1 MFLKSVKVFILF
13 FSLIASSLY
22 SQTYPTTGI
31 YSHIPN
37 YSRNPGFTT
46 TDYAAYIYVRKRP
59 QFGEDR
65 LPFRLLFPKNY
76 NPNQATEYPLFVMYH
91 GRGEAG
97 TDNNYQLIWGGK
109 MHLDARNGV
118 RSVSVSPPK
127 TEQVDAFVL
136 FPQEPFGSWAT
147 NPLYDTPGGQAT
159 TALAMSWELI
169 DSLIFKHKIDKNRI
183 YAWGLSAGGTGT
195 WASVYNRPDLFAA
208 AQPMS
213 APGDTSRA
221 KYISNIPL
229 WIHQGGVDTN
239 PIPYY
244 SYIMLAALKAAGAVD
259 NQLKYTEY
267 ANIGHNVWTRA
278 YADPDFF
285 PFFLRSSKRKIR
297 VLGVNPFCQG
307 ESLKLGFSDNME
319 VYQWYKD
326 NLPIQ
331 DSTRFQLTNI
341 TSSGKYFVAYKW
353 KSNSPWVN
361 SDTITVTQSLGAA
374 KPTVIPSGS
383 LLLPS
388 PDANNVRLRGPKG
401 FDLYEWS
408 NGTTRDSL
416 VVSSSGNYTLRVRNL
431 NGCWSLPSDVF
442 AVRTGGNVA
451 GSPAA
456 PSTLDAK
463 PRSATSIL
471 LTWED
476 LANSE
481 TGYEIYRSSAAAGPY
496 RFSRLV
502 GANLERAIDTFLAP
516 NTRYFY
522 KIRAVNS
529 FGGNLSSELTY
540 ASTYGDFQAP
550 SSPSTVRLHS
560 VDVVGG
566 LRLTWRRSTDNI
578 RIKEYQV
585 VSNGT
590 VLATVSDTTAYMK
603 LPAGVNYMFQV
614 IAVDF
619 SNNQSV
625 PTTPMPF
632 RYNGAGLLI
641 TYFEDSYNNLPN
653 FNTLIPDAYGIV
665 TRFDMYTS
673 GNKFRDFTNY
683 LTGLT
688 SANDT
693 VNGSNIAILNER
705 FGINMKGYV
714 RIANAGT
721 YRFFLNSD
729 DGSRLWIN
737 NVLQIDF
744 DGLHGTA
751 PTDLFKDVAFATP
764 GWYPIEVSFFN
775 KTGARGALRV
785 AWEKTTGSGTFSKRT
800 LTNWNLGF
808 PSTSNTFLSY
818 LPTGFTPI
826 AGVAAVTNP
835 VNLSVGQN
843 IFRAPHPTNSS
854 IGFNPN
860 ASVSGTAAEG
870 QNTPMLF
877 QVTRP
882 VTINE
887 VSINQPALGTT
898 VRCIYS
904 VEILSNNTTA
914 SGPFTCTGCT
924 PASAK
929 YGPGVQLYI
938 SDTIGFRKTSQR
950 NQRVIPLR
958 KGNVLGFTLNPGLY
972 WIRVNSTNTGVAP
985 FNFSTPVTRTGLP
998 NPLWNIP
1005 EPTAEGLNAILA
1017 VQVSG
1022 FNDVNPGHMFNIK
1035 VAYDKPKIVVSWQ
1048 QTNTNSLTGYEI
1060 YRIQRSDNSTNN
1072 RVWVKIAEINNP
1084 NARSF
1089 VDSVGIGTNGFLEP
1103 DYWYS
1108 YGIRAIGI
1116 NSFATQQNTNPMW
1129 LSTDAYSLPS
1139 VTTPTNLVATPISN
1153 TSVRLNWTDNNSA
1166 ESAVEVERSSY
1177 ASGPFFLVGRA
1188 GRNSTSFTD
1197 TTGILDNTYFYRIRA
1212 LNYKGFSAY
1221 SPIVSATTLNI
1232 PNIPINLVANALGYS
1247 SINLSWTITD
1257 DVAFGFSI
1265 YRSTLPN
1272 SGFVRI
1278 DSVIN
1283 PGLVFYQ
1290 DRTANAN
1297 TTYYY
1302 RIRAF
1307 NAGVS
1312 GFSTIASATT
1322 TLSPTVST
1330 ADWRLPIVP
1339 GTFGHNFDLTKYSNA
1354 RNITKLKDSLEAK
1367 RDLLNY
1373 LFIGNALDDNRYIQ
1387 FQLPAASEFPN
1398 GGMITYSVSQSEG
1411 ASGPLANDTTFFG
1424 QGRSPGFF
1432 RVRVYISNTSDF
1444 STSDSITPHAFYML
1458 YALQKIDIPTSWGGK
1473 FVRIKVTK
1481 GLSNG
1486 GRPIFLSEVGLYKFL
1501 GANVRHNYFVLTGAS
1516 IEVQGRP
1523 MGLIRFRKLIRS
1535 NPDLAALGKN
1545 MVIFNLAEGGTN
1557 AQFLRDSLPT
1567 YLARHPYA
1575 SYVATH
1581 QGGNNINSTFNNMRK
1596 LTLDRLVN
1604 NPYATSLIKSYE
1616 SMINTCY
1623 SYGKIP
1629 YLSRMH
1635 YRDYRVDL
1643 VGNCGNTNDAPPST
1657 VGRNQENGSLPINL
1671 LIDSITS
1678 RLAPHAYIE
1687 SEKRSGANFYPITLN
1702 NMNLLGGDGVHP
1714 QASTDLSFDA
1724 LCNYW
1729 INYWIRHVY
1738 TGSFATP
1745 LVYNPAATSFSTG
1758 LPVTVDCG
1766 KTPSNKP
1773 DLLNLTAAAV
1783 QLAKDTKS
1791 SNDIWEARILV
1802 EQIGD
1807 KSIRVPYVL
1816 QLDSLRDFRSPANPS
1831 DLTSSAI
1838 DNTSITLNWLDL
1850 SSVESGYQ
1858 IFRSVNGGAFSLLVT
1873 RPANSI
1879 SYVDA
1884 GLNAVNE
1891 YSYYVRAING
1901 SFRSGITNITKIRP
1915 TVTYYLKPI
1924 GDPTLLSSWG
1934 RSTDG
1939 SGIGPVDFSSA
1950 GQTYIIANR
1959 TGMTSVNSALNISG
1973 GFSRLVIPSGQSLRI
1988 GSSGSLN
1995 ALLDIEANGKLDIA
2009 SITLPTFSNLDSLS
2023 IVVFNNNYTLPS
2035 GKKWGNLEVGSNSNL
2050 TIPAG
2055 QTTTILANLQL
2066 SNGSDII
2073 GNNSKI
2079 ALKGNLS
2086 VNDTSSSFQ
2095 STSFLFTGISQNVD
2109 YKSGTLNLRGL
2120 ELASSTNVNMLNS
2133 SMVSVT
2139 GISSTDLVVLN
2150 DGAVFNLANGK
2161 LFLNGN
2167 TSLNKGT
2174 QGGVIASNG
2183 GSIYFNTTSTDS
2195 SNLYMSDQPQSNILN
2210 DLYVALGAST
2220 RKLDVKSP
2228 LTINNNLKLTSG
2240 IFETNNVVSLVA
2252 SEERVSRILKVEAGA
2267 SLKDSIVY
2275 ENYVGPFK
2283 KSGNYM
2289 LATSIKD
2296 RSFNDWLTTLSM
2308 RKTNTFSDVKI
2319 YQEPTDKWSFV
2330 LSMDSIIRL
2339 GKGYSVF
2346 VQDTTV
2352 RGDFKGALFFNKGIP
2367 NIGNGTSNTANFFI
2381 PITKNSTNTK
2391 GWNLV
2396 GNPYPC
2402 ELDWNNASGWD
2413 KSQIQNMI
2421 YYWDGFSR
2429 KFMSYD
2435 GVTQTSLNG
2444 AGSIIPPGQGFFV
2457 KKINDGNGSLFVNE
2471 NAKVGGSPARTFYRT
2486 EKLSKLFINFTD
2498 GATDTDQSA
2507 LVFGSSFT
2515 NDVDDYDHEKNAGQ
2529 VLNISTSLGTVDYVL
2544 QCRETGIPA
2553 IIPLK
2558 VAAKVGKYILT
2569 FEDENLIDKLSTLTL
2584 YDAFLG
2590 TTTNL
2595 LETNRYDFEINSDV
2609 KSFGAE
2615 RFLLNYTFKQEGITG
2630 LESLF
2635 YSKVE
2640 VYPNPFNKE
2649 LNLYIEATG
2658 NEVVQLRFVS
2668 ITGGLV
2674 FDKTLDIQKGGNIIN
2689 LEEQIESS
2697 HVPSG
2702 VYLLTLSSRSYS
2714 QTFKIIR
2721 Q

>member
-1 MFLKSVKVFILF
+1 MKSVKVLILF

-31 YSHIPN
+31 YSHVPN

-76 NPNQATEYPLFVMYH
+76 NPNAATQYPLFVMYH

-97 TDNNYQLIWGGK
+97 TDNNYHLIWGGK

-118 RSVSVSPPK
+118 RANSP
-127 TEQVDAFVL
+127 QIDGFVL

-147 NPLYDTPGGQAT
+147 NPLYNVPGGQAT

-169 DSLIFKHKIDKNRI
+169 DSLIFKHKIDQNRI

-221 KYISNIPL
+221 KFISNIPL

-244 SYIMLAALKAAGAVD
+244 SYIMLEALKAAGAVD
-259 NQLKYTEY
+259 SQLKYTEY
-267 ANIGHNVWTRA
+267 ANTGHNVWTKA
-278 YADPDFF
+278 YVDPDFF
-285 PFFLRSSKRKIR
+285 PFFLRASKRKIR

-341 TSSGKYFVAYKW
+341 NTSGKYFVAYKW

-374 KPTVIPSGS
+374 KPTVVPSGS

-388 PDANNVRLRGPKG
+388 PDANNVRLKGPKG

-481 TGYEIYRSSAAAGPY
+481 TGYEIYRSNAAAGPY

-502 GANLERAIDTFLAP
+502 GANLESAIDTFLAP

-550 SSPSTVRLHS
+550 TTPTRLRLHS
-560 VDVVGG
+560 VDVIGG
-566 LRLTWRRSTDNI
+566 IRLNWRRSTDNI
-578 RIKEYQV
+578 RIKEYRV
-585 VSNGT
+585 MSNGT
-590 VLATVSDTTAYMK
+590 LLATVGDTTAYIK
-603 LPAGVNYMFQV
+603 PPAGVNFMFQV
-614 IAVDF
+614 IAVDY

-641 TYFEDSYNNLPN
+641 TYFDDTYNNLPN
-653 FNTLIPDAYGIV
+653 FNTLIPDSIGIV
-665 TRFDMYTS
+665 SRFDMSSS
-673 GNKFRDFTNY
+673 GNKFRNQSNY
-683 LTGLT
+683 LTGVST
-688 SANDT
+688 DSTNFT
-693 VNGSNIAILNER
+693 NIARLDER
-705 FGINMKGYV
+705 YGINIKGYV
-714 RIANAGT
+714 RIANSGT

-737 NVLQIDF
+737 NGLQIDF

-751 PTDLFKDVAFATP
+751 STDLFKDVAFATP

-800 LTNWNLGF
+800 LTNWNVGF
-808 PSTSNTFLSY
+808 PSNSNTFLSY
-818 LPTGFTPI
+818 LPTGFVPI
-826 AGVAAVTNP
+826 AGVATVSNP
-835 VNLSVGQN
+835 SNLNVGQN
-843 IFRAPHPTNSS
+843 VFRPTNPTAV
-854 IGFNPN
+854 FNVNGGNGSP
-860 ASVSGTAAEG
+860 AEG

-877 QVTRP
+877 QVIRP

-887 VSINQPALGTT
+887 VSIYQPALGTT

-904 VEILSNNTTA
+904 VEILSNTTGT
-914 SGPFTCTGCT
+914 GPFTCQNCPT
-924 PASAK
+924 ANANSK
-929 YGPGVQLYI
+929 YGPGTQLYI
-938 SDTIGFRKTSQR
+938 SDTIGYRKT
-950 NQRVIPLR
+950 NAKTQRVIPLK
-958 KGNVLGFTLNPGLY
+958 KGAVTGYTLNPGVY
-972 WIRVNSTNTGVAP
+972 WIRVNSTNTGV
-985 FNFSTPVTRTGLP
+985 TPINNNPGRNYAGLP
-998 NPLWNIP
+998 YPLWNSANTP
-1005 EPTAEGLNAILA
+1005 ELSSEGINAILA

-1022 FNDVNPGHMFNIK
+1022 FSDQNSGHIFNLK
-1035 VAYDKPKIVVSWQ
+1035 VTYDKPKIVVNWVQS
-1048 QTNTNSLTGYEI
+1048 NINALTGYEI
-1060 YRIQRSDNSTNN
+1060 YRAQRSDNSTN
-1072 RVWVKIAEINNP
+1072 RVWVKIADINNP
-1084 NARSF
+1084 SARSF
-1089 VDSVGIGTNGFLEP
+1089 VDSVGIGTNGYLEP
-1103 DYWYS
+1103 NYWYS

-1116 NSFATQQNTNPMW
+1116 NTLGTQQNTSPLL
-1129 LSTDAYSLPS
+1129 LSTDAYSLPEV
-1139 VTTPTNLVATPISN
+1139 VTPINLLATPISN
-1153 TSVRLNWTDNNSA
+1153 TSVRLNWTDNN
-1166 ESAVEVERSSY
+1166 AVESLTEIERSSY
-1177 ASGPFFLVGRA
+1177 AAGPFFVVGRA
-1188 GRNSTSFTD
+1188 NRNAVAYTD
-1197 TTGILDNTYFYRIRA
+1197 TTGILDNTYYYRLRT
-1212 LNYKGFSAY
+1212 LNYKGYSAY
-1221 SPIVSATTLNI
+1221 SSVVSATTLNI
-1232 PNIPINLVANALGYS
+1232 PNTPINLVANALGYS

-1354 RNITKLKDSLEAK
+1354 RNIAKLKDSLEAK

-1373 LFIGNALDDNRYIQ
+1373 LFIGNALNDSRYIQ
-1387 FQLPAASEFPN
+1387 FQLPNASEFPN
-1398 GGMITYSVSQSEG
+1398 GGMITYSVSQSDG
-1411 ASGPLANDTTFFG
+1411 VSNPINANDTTFFG
-1424 QGRSPGFF
+1424 QGRADGFF
-1432 RVRVYISNTSDF
+1432 RVRVYVCNTNDF
-1444 STSDSITPHAFYML
+1444 SINDTIRPHTFNLL

-1473 FVRIKVTK
+1473 FIRIEITK
-1481 GLSNG
+1481 GQSNG

-1501 GANVRHNYFVLTGAS
+1501 GANVRHNYFILTGAS

-1523 MGLIRFRKLIRS
+1523 MGLIRFRKLIRA
-1535 NPDLAALGKN
+1535 NPDLAGLGKN
-1545 MVIFNLAEGGTN
+1545 MVIFNLAEAGTN
-1557 AQFLRDSLPT
+1557 AQFLRDSLPA

-1581 QGGNNINSTFNNMRK
+1581 QGGNNINSSFNNMRK
-1596 LTLDRLVN
+1596 LTYDRLVN
-1604 NPYATSLIKSYE
+1604 NPYATSLIQSFE
-1616 SMINTCY
+1616 SIINTTY
-1623 SYGKIP
+1623 AYGKIP

-1643 VGNCGNTNDAPPST
+1643 TGTCGNTNDAPAAS

-1671 LIDSITS
+1671 LIDSITA
-1678 RLAPHAYIE
+1678 RLAPHAYIQ
-1687 SEKRSGANFYPITLN
+1687 SEKRSGANFYPISLN
-1702 NMNLLGGDGVHP
+1702 NINILGGDGVHP
-1714 QASTDLSFDA
+1714 QASTDAPFDVI
-1724 LCNYW
+1724 CNYW

-1738 TGSFATP
+1738 TGSFSAP
-1745 LVYNPAATSFSTG
+1745 LVYNPAATNLSNG
-1758 LPVTVDCG
+1758 VAVTVDCG

-1783 QLAKDTKS
+1783 KLAQDTKLA
-1791 SNDIWEARILV
+1791 NDIWEARILV

-1807 KSIRVPYVL
+1807 KNIRVPYVL
-1816 QLDSLRDFRSPANPS
+1816 QLDSLRDFRSPANPT

-1858 IFRSVNGGAFSLLVT
+1858 IFRSLNGGAFSLLVT

-1915 TVTYYLKPI
+1915 SVTYYLKPT

-1939 SGIGPVDFSSA
+1939 SGNAPVNFTAA

-1959 TGMTSVNSALNISG
+1959 SGMTTINSAMNVSG
-1973 GFSRLVIPSGQSLRI
+1973 GFSKVIIPSGQSLKI
-1988 GSSGSLN
+1988 GSAGSLN
-1995 ALLDIEANGKLDIA
+1995 ASLEIEANGKLDIA
-2009 SITLPTFSNLDSLS
+2009 STSLPTFSVLDSLS
-2023 IVVFNNNYTLPS
+2023 SVVFNNSYTLPS
-2035 GKKWGNLEVGSNSNL
+2035 GKKWGNVEVGSSSNL
-2050 TIPAG
+2050 TIPTG

-2086 VNDTSSSFQ
+2086 VNDTTSIFQ
-2095 STSFLFTGISQNVD
+2095 STSLLLNGIDQNLD
-2109 YKSGTLNLRGL
+2109 YKSGTLNIRGL
-2120 ELASSTNVNMLNS
+2120 ELAASTKVNMLNS
-2133 SMVSVT
+2133 SKVSVT
-2139 GISSTDLVVLN
+2139 GIASTDLVLVN

-2167 TSLNKGT
+2167 ISLNKGT

-2183 GSIYFNTTSTDS
+2183 GSIYFNTTSADS
-2195 SNLYMSDQPQSNILN
+2195 SNLYMSEQPQSNILN
-2210 DLYVALGAST
+2210 DLYVGLGAST

-2252 SEERVSRILKVEAGA
+2252 SDEKVSRILKVEASA
-2267 SLKDSIVY
+2267 SLRDSIVY
-2275 ENYVGPFK
+2275 ENYLGPFK
-2283 KSGNYM
+2283 KTGNYY
-2289 LATSIKD
+2289 LSTSVKD
-2296 RSFNDWLTTLSM
+2296 RTYKEWNSTL
-2308 RKTNTFSDVKI
+2308 KTRLRPTFSDLRY
-2319 YQEPTDKWSFV
+2319 YQEATNRWNYIMNFDTILKPGT
-2330 LSMDSIIRL
+2330 
-2339 GKGYSVF
+2339 GYSVY
-2346 VQDTTV
+2346 V
-2352 RGDFKGALFFNKGIP
+2352 RDSFLIGDYKGAIFYNKGIP
-2367 NIGNGTSNTANFFI
+2367 IVGNGSSNTGNFAI
-2381 PITKNSTNTK
+2381 PIFKDSENSK

-2421 YYWDGFSR
+2421 YYWDGYSR
-2429 KFMSYD
+2429 KYMSYD

-2457 KKINDGNGSLFVNE
+2457 KKTNVGNGSLFVNE
-2471 NAKVGGSPARTFYRT
+2471 NAKIGGTPERTFYRS
-2486 EKLSKLFINFTD
+2486 EKLSKLYINFTD
-2498 GATDTDQSA
+2498 GSTDTDQSA
-2507 LVFGSSFT
+2507 LVFGSSFS
-2515 NDVDDYDHEKNAGQ
+2515 NEVDDYDHEKNIGQ
-2529 VLNISTSLGTVDYVL
+2529 VLNVSSTMGTTDFVL
-2544 QCRETGIPA
+2544 QCREA
-2553 IIPLK
+2553 SLSSVIPLNIT
-2558 VAAKVGKYILT
+2558 AKAGKYILT
-2569 FEDENLIDKLSTLTL
+2569 FEDDNLFVRLTSLTL
-2584 YDAFLG
+2584 FDAHLG

-2595 LETNRYDFEINSDV
+2595 MENNRYDFEISSDL
-2609 KSFGAE
+2609 KSVGAE
-2615 RFLLNYTFKQEGITG
+2615 RFVLNYTFKSEEVTG
-2630 LESLF
+2630 LEAAN
-2635 YSKVE
+2635 YSRVE
-2640 VYPNPFNKE
+2640 VYPNPSTNE
-2649 LNLYIEATG
+2649 LNLYVEATAD
-2658 NEVVQLRFVS
+2658 EAIQIKFVS
-2668 ITGGLV
+2668 ASGIPV
-2674 FDKTLDIQKGGNIIN
+2674 FERTINVQKGPNKIN
-2689 LEEQIESS
+2689 LEEDIEFK
-2697 HVPSG
+2697 HVSSG
-2702 VYLLTLSSRSYS
+2702 VYLLTLSSKSYT